1 MQTPPPGSRLHV
13 ARCLCP
19 HLCPGLPSSG
29 GASRPG
35 SESTPADVIELGYFC
50 DSVSP
55 PKVALWGPGGR
66 DSGSSF
72 SGDSVAPPGAF
83 TLPMCCLCRIKT
95 VSSPGG
101 HPRPLCSL
109 LCAPCFVQD
118 LALSRCR
125 GRRENQAGSPLPSV
139 EEAAAQRVYEACLV
153 QVATTEAFLL
163 LPSAPPSPWL
173 PSLVSEGPSVLRP
186 SPGGH
191 KEVTVRR

>member
-1 MQTPPPGSRLHV
+1 MWHAACAPV
-13 ARCLCP
+13 
-19 HLCPGLPSSG
+19 
-29 GASRPG
+29 
-35 SESTPADVIELGYFC
+35 
-50 DSVSP
+50 SVQGSP
-55 PKVALWGPGGR
+55 PLEVPAVQDQSPPLLTSLNVDTIVTVSLHPRSPSGAQGGR

-72 SGDSVAPPGAF
+72 SGDSAAPPGAF